1 MALPNKIRTNV
12 ARNLRRQIDT
22 KMKQAERAF
31 NATESAFLRES
42 YSKKIARL
50 RDAKQ
55 MTYVTARNDDGKRVT
70 RSETDI
76 RKGMQKAAEEL
87 SQSRY
92 LSERGRKSLA
102 STSSQ
107 LNAATVGA
115 ASTYTKAEAKIF
127 YRATQRAWD
136 REGVK
141 ITERNQAILAYY
153 GYENLADLVA
163 DVLALNQKAVDK
175 AQEMYTKR
183 KQTEEQDDYADE
195 NDVREAAQYPMY
207 LRDVIS
213 MAEPSGLSEIEKTE

>member
-1 MALPNKIRTNV
+1 MALPNKVRTNV

-22 KMKQAERAF
+22 KIRQAQKAIDT
-31 NATESAFLRES
+31 AKSAFLKKS
-42 YSKKIARL
+42 YERKISRLEEAKK
-50 RDAKQ
+50 
-55 MTYVTARNDDGKRVT
+55 MTYITTRNDDGKRVT

-76 RKGMQKAAEEL
+76 RQGMQTAAREL

-92 LSERGRKSLA
+92 LSERGRRSLA
-102 STSSQ
+102 ATETQ
-107 LNAATVGA
+107 LNAASSDRTSV
-115 ASTYTKAEAKIF
+115 YTKADIKIF
-127 YRATQRAWD
+127 DRATQKAWD
-136 REGVK
+136 REGVS
-141 ITERNQAILAYY
+141 IQERNQAILAYY

-175 AQEMYTKR
+175 ANQMYAKR
-183 KQTEEQDDYADE
+183 QTEEQDEFADE